1 MYEPKRE
8 LTIIYIS
15 HRKQSRMQIVKAR
28 LLTNGLVSR
37 RELFICQLKTVF
49 SYSED
54 LGRKKES
61 NVAEGKQ
68 IYLA

>member
-1 MYEPKRE
+1 
-8 LTIIYIS
+8 
-15 HRKQSRMQIVKAR
+15 MQIVKAR